1 MKETTAVTRQEKYK
15 TIIRSA
21 TNEIIADEPI
31 NLGGKDLGLSPG
43 ELLTASLASCTSI
56 TLRMYSDRKEWD
68 VQEISVNVTL
78 NDEDKN
84 NSVLIRVVEIEGNLN
99 EQEQTRLLAIANA
112 CPIHKLLSKGI
123 EIRTE
128 LNFEFLVKN

>member
-1 MKETTAVTRQEKYK
+1 MENTTATIGKEKYK

-31 NLGGKDLGLSPG
+31 DLGGKDLGLTPG
-43 ELLTASLASCTSI
+43 ELLTGSLASCTSI

-68 VQEISVNVTL
+68 VQEIIVNVTL
-78 NDEDKN
+78 NDEEKN
-84 NSVLIRVVEIEGNLN
+84 NPVLSRTVEVKGNLN
-99 EQEQTRLLAIANA
+99 EQEQARLLAIANA
-112 CPIHKLLSKGI
+112 CPIHKLLSRGI

-128 LNFEFLVKN
+128 MKF